1 MAISPYHNMTMS
13 RWLGLNLLPPSP
25 RQMSLRFQLGRTF
38 RFFSSSV
45 KTWFFFLI
53 FNIISIRL
61 LSQTHSIHR
70 AKWDQPILPTNLSV
84 SLFTNIKKKPLWQKK
99 IYTLH
104 MPMDKYLHFK
114 LYYYARLH
122 VCFQINYFFF
132 SQFFFYF
139 AILKVVENAVRV

>member
-13 RWLGLNLLPPSP
+13 RWLGLNLLPRSLH
-25 RQMSLRFQLGRTF
+25 QMSLRFQLGRTF
-38 RFFSSSV
+38 LIFQFFSQNFI
-45 KTWFFFLI
+45 FFK
-53 FNIISIRL
+53 IISIRL

-84 SLFTNIKKKPLWQKK
+84 SLFTNIKKTIVTKK

-132 SQFFFYF
+132 SQFFYF